1 MNGKKIFDFK
11 GLKFKLWTYFLLFAA
26 GIMIVLWLL
35 QIIFI
40 NTYYE
45 SMKMRQVEK
54 IGNHLVSQYED
65 SDIYQNLLE
74 QISFRNGL
82 MIRIVDENGEPI
94 LSNNIFN
101 RDNNRDKNGRMNP
114 YEFNMLKSRIQNNGE
129 KTVCFVQNDE
139 GMRMHTVVFGAVLQ
153 NDDGSKAY
161 LSMYAPLAP
170 IDATTQVLQ
179 NQLLIVTILSLVFAF
194 ILSYFIANRLARPI
208 SKITKSAGKL
218 AKGDYSV
225 VFEHGD
231 YTEVNQL
238 AEVLNYTTQELSKTD
253 ELRRDLIANV
263 SHDLRTP
270 LTIIKSYAE
279 MIRDLSGDN
288 PVKRQVHTQV
298 IVDESDRLSGLVSD
312 MLDLSKLESG
322 TLKLNISRFD
332 MAETVKEIINRFA
345 VYQHRDGYVITS
357 QCEEEAWVE
366 ADQLKISQVVYNL
379 IGNAINY
386 TGEDKTVHIAVHV
399 QRGKVRFSV
408 SDSGEGIPKEEIDR
422 VWERYYKSSQ
432 RHKRAAVG
440 TGIGLSIV
448 KNILLLHHAEFGVN
462 SKVHKG
468 STFWFSLNKSDGMK
482 EDALL

>member
-1 MNGKKIFDFK
+1 MNGKKFLDFK

-26 GIMIVLWLL
+26 GIMVVLWLL

-45 SMKMRQVEK
+45 SMKLRQVEK
-54 IGNHLVSQYED
+54 IGNHLVSQYEE
-65 SDIYQNLLE
+65 SELYQNFLE

-94 LSNNIFN
+94 LSNNVFSREN
-101 RDNNRDKNGRMNP
+101 THDKNGRMNP
-114 YEFNMLKSRIQNNGE
+114 YEFNMLRGRLQSNGE

-139 GMRMHTVVFGAVLQ
+139 GMRMHMVVFGAVLR

-161 LSMYAPLAP
+161 LLMNAPLAP

-179 NQLLIVTILSLVFAF
+179 NQLLIVTVLSLVFAF
-194 ILSYFIANRLARPI
+194 ILAYFIANRLARPI
-208 SKITKSAGKL
+208 SKITKSAGTL
-218 AKGDYSV
+218 AKGDYGV

-288 PVKRQVHTQV
+288 PVKRQAHTQV
-298 IVDESDRLSGLVSD
+298 IIDESDRLSGLVSD

-322 TLKLNISRFD
+322 TLKLNITRFD
-332 MAETVKEIINRFA
+332 MTRTVRDILNRFA
-345 VYQHRDGYVITS
+345 VYQQSDGYIITS
-357 QCEEEAWVE
+357 QCDDAAWVE
-366 ADQLKISQVVYNL
+366 ADELKISQVIYNL
-379 IGNAINY
+379 IGNAVNY
-386 TGEDKTVHIAVHV
+386 TGEDKTVHIAVET
-399 QRGKVRFSV
+399 QNGKVRFSV
-408 SDSGEGIPKEEIDR
+408 ADSGEGIPKEEMDR

-432 RHKRAAVG
+432 RHKRAVVG

-448 KNILLLHHAEFGVN
+448 KNILLLHKAEFGVD
-462 SKVHKG
+462 SKVHEG
-468 STFWFSLNKSDGMK
+468 STFWFSLDYANERK
-482 EDALL
+482 EDALS